1 MSEWGSERW
10 LLVLAA
16 SVCVFAG
23 FRRRSLT
30 GLLLI
35 IGGRMLA
42 WWATPRSRP
51 SFTER
56 YPVRGTS
63 APPC

>member
-30 GLLLI
+30 GLLL
-35 IGGRMLA
+35 
-42 WWATPRSRP
+42 
-51 SFTER
+51 
-56 YPVRGTS
+56 
-63 APPC
+63 